1 MPRLHTVTMKRMG
14 NKLTCDP
21 TSCDVNPG
29 DSVVWRA
36 TFRVAFFFPEDTPF
50 VEGRGPFM
58 ENKDVTV
65 KADAREATYIPT
77 VVMDGQVHPT
87 QGDIVVKKGKRA

>member
-1 MPRLHTVTMKRMG
+1 MG
-14 NKLTCDP
+14 NRLICDP

-36 TFRVAFFFPEDTPF
+36 TLPVAFFFPDDTPF
-50 VEGRGPFM
+50 VEGRGPF
-58 ENKDVTV
+58 EANKGVTV
-65 KADAREATYIPT
+65 KADACAATYTPT
-77 VVMDGQVHPT
+77 VVMDGEVHPP